1 MAMQRDVTIRR
12 RGAQVAQRALTVG
25 GAMLAV
31 TAMAMLGWV
40 LVQPSGGTDRA
51 SFQPPVLSTASPTP
65 TPTPTPTA
73 GPVTPT
79 PTAKA
84 TPTRRTTP
92 APVRQTTPEPRPT
105 EKPPA
110 AELPPPPPP
119 PAPTTGPNC
128 PSFNGEPA
136 AFAQVREALS
146 SAGATDFWG
155 RAGVDPPIGLGG
167 PINPP
172 AVTIPADLMNAIA
185 MTESTWRSNVIACDG
200 GIGTM
205 QLMPGT
211 VDWMHDRFN
220 NSFDVNTLDGNTKL
234 GAAYLEWLTVYFGI
248 FYFGESFNLSTSA
261 PVGAGG
267 AQVVLR
273 DVVIAAYNVGF
284 GAVEN
289 DHGTPAVAD
298 DTLEIP
304 NQWYVDRVNGY
315 RANCPCDAF

>member
-1 MAMQRDVTIRR
+1 MAILGSSDATQRVLAI
-12 RGAQVAQRALTVG
+12 GSGVLVVLAMVTVG
-25 GAMLAV
+25 WVALA
-31 TAMAMLGWV
+31 
-40 LVQPSGGTDRA
+40 PSGESERA
-51 SFQPPVLSTASPTP
+51 SFQPPASPSGTPSLTP

-79 PTAKA
+79 PTAA
-84 TPTRRTTP
+84 PTRRTTP

-110 AELPPPPPP
+110 EDLPPPPPP

-128 PSFNGEPA
+128 PTFQGEA
-136 AFAQVREALS
+136 APYADVRSALQK
-146 SAGATDFWG
+146 AGATDFWA
-155 RAGVDPPIGLGG
+155 RAGVSPPIGLGG

-172 AVTIPADLMNAIA
+172 PITIPAELMNAIA

-220 NSFDVNTLDGNTKL
+220 NNFDVNTLDGNTKL
-234 GAAYLEWLTVYFGI
+234 GAAYLEWLIVYFGI

-273 DVVIAAYNVGF
+273 DVVIAAYNVGY
-284 GAVEN
+284 GEVEN
-289 DHGTPAVAD
+289 DHGTANPAD
-298 DTLEIP
+298 DTIEIP
-304 NQWYVDRVNGY
+304 NGWYVDRVNEY